1 MTAAAP
7 RPSGPAPG
15 PPADAAAAPRWAL
28 RGGRLRFAARATLG
42 LAITALIFAALSHW
56 VDWAQLA
63 ALRRQARWEVLAL
76 GFAVFVVLYALR
88 ATRFVLLAPRTPF
101 AAMFCI
107 TALHNMLLRVMPLRT
122 GDLAFAVLVQRAR
135 TAGLGESLLGLVLLR
150 LLDATVVIV
159 VFGVTLALNP
169 TIYRGSAAI
178 GLSVAL
184 LLTIAGVAVIVAL
197 PQLLRLGLRLIGA
210 LAHRSGLAERPRWQQ
225 RLARVRG
232 AIEAH
237 VGLPR
242 RVIMMQ
248 ALLTVGHWLL
258 NYLIMLVILRGVGV
272 SISPSQAILGGTAS
286 TVSGFLPV
294 SGVGSFG
301 PLEAGWALGFALV
314 GLPPALAV
322 ATGFAFSA
330 VTFVYT
336 AMMAVPGWLLLGW
349 TLRRG
354 ATPAR
359 EAGA

>member
-1 MTAAAP
+1 MTL
-7 RPSGPAPG
+7 SGPIHADGTTP
-15 PPADAAAAPRWAL
+15 PPAVASAAHWARRAGGPRFLL
-28 RGGRLRFAARATLG
+28 RLVVGLG
-42 LAITALIFAALSHW
+42 VTGLIFAALARW
-56 VDWAQLA
+56 VDWAQIA
-63 ALRRQARWEVLAL
+63 MLRQQARCDVLAL
-76 GFAVFVVLYALR
+76 GFVLFLALYALR

-107 TALHNMLLRVMPLRT
+107 TALHNMLLRLMPLRT
-122 GDLAFAVLVQRAR
+122 GDLAFAFLVQRAR

-150 LLDATVVIV
+150 LLDATVVVV
-159 VFGVTLALNP
+159 VFAVTLALNP
-169 TIYRGSAAI
+169 AIYRGNATI

-184 LLTIAGVAVIVAL
+184 ALTLAGVAVVIAL
-197 PQLLRLGLRLIGA
+197 PQLLRLGLRLLTA
-210 LAHRSGLAERPRWQQ
+210 LAQRSGLTEHARWQQ
-225 RLARVRG
+225 RLARLRG

-242 RVIMMQ
+242 RVIVQQ
-248 ALLTVGHWLL
+248 ALLTVVHWLL
-258 NYLIMLVILRGVGV
+258 NYLIMLVILRGFGV
-272 SISPSQAILGGTAS
+272 RISASQAILGGTAS

-294 SGVGSFG
+294 AGIGSFG

-336 AMMAVPGWLLLGW
+336 AMMAIPGWLLLAW

-354 ATPAR
+354 AIAAA
-359 EAGA
+359 EGES